1 VNRLNS
7 KGISWSVP
15 IARWAAWPN
24 SGESSAPD
32 VSFIEPMQRRRLSS
46 LAKMTLR
53 VAHDCTEGLQQVRFV
68 FSSRHGDLAR
78 TTVMLN
84 DLAEDEPLSPT
95 TFSLSVLNASTGLF
109 SILRSDTTASTALSA
124 AESSFGYG
132 LLESAAQFAADPTTP
147 VLYVY
152 ADEPAPNFYNTGA
165 ATTGSGHALAI
176 LLSDVST
183 LNIECHMGHCEL
195 PQNAEP
201 HSLIFLSSLKN
212 NTAAEWYGEG
222 KRWSWTIQ

>member
-1 VNRLNS
+1 MNHLNS
-7 KGISWSVP
+7 REIVWSAPV
-15 IARWAAWPN
+15 ARWAAWPN
-24 SGESSAPD
+24 SGDSSAPD
-32 VSFIEPMQRRRLSS
+32 VSFIEPMQRRRLST

-53 VAHDCTEGLQQVRFV
+53 VAHDCTEGLPHVRFV

-132 LLESAAQFAADPTTP
+132 LLESAAQFAADPSTP

-152 ADEPAPNFYNTGA
+152 ADEPAPDFYNPEA

-176 LLSDVST
+176 LLSDESPLT
-183 LNIECHMGHCEL
+183 LECHMGHSDQ
-195 PQNAEP
+195 PQSAEP
-201 HSLIFLSSLKN
+201 HSLIFLSSLN
-212 NTAAEWYGEG
+212 NNAAAEWYGEG
-222 KRWSWTIQ
+222 KRWSWAMQ